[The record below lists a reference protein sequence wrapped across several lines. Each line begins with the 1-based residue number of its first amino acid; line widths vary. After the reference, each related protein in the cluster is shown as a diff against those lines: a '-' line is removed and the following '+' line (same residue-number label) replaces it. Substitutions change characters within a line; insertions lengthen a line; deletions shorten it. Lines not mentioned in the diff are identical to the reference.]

1 LGFVLAERRL
11 RELVR
16 TSHRL
21 SWITFTN
28 LSESRRRLAAENLGL
43 RHQLMAEAQSLVLD
57 DRPVAPLYF
66 NVSRYIVSPRVGG
79 FVDNPA
85 DIHLSRSMAID
96 D

>member
-1 LGFVLAERRL
+1 
-11 RELVR
+11 
-16 TSHRL
+16 
-21 SWITFTN
+21 
-28 LSESRRRLAAENLGL
+28 
-43 RHQLMAEAQSLVLD
+43 MAEAQSLVLD